1 MTNEEK
7 VRENRLRRKLERMG
21 YEMKKSARKDRDA
34 LDFGCYIIVDAETN
48 GVVAG
53 ASSGG
58 WAYFDIDDVEEW
70 IVGEVVNKGKK

>member
-34 LDFGCYIIVDAETN
+34 LDFGCYIIVDAEKDCLY
-48 GVVAG
+48 AG
-53 ASSGG
+53 SDPRKDGCAIG
-58 WAYFDIDDVEEW
+58 Y
-70 IVGEVVNKGKK
+70 